1 MALVP
6 CRECGAEIS
15 AAAPTCP
22 KCGVPSPAGK
32 TASLVV
38 TRERRLT
45 GAILL
50 MWVGIEGRGKQLSGG
65 QSVSFDLAP
74 GEHQLEVGFGGDD
87 LYEYEFEVA
96 PGESKRAVV
105 AIGKGVRFE

>member
-22 KCGVPSPAGK
+22 KCGVPAPAGK

-38 TRERRLT
+38 TRERRLM
-45 GAILL
+45 GAISLI
-50 MWVGIEGRGKQLSGG
+50 WVGMNDLGKELSGG
-65 QSVSFDLAP
+65 DSVSFDLVP
-74 GEHQLEVGFGGDD
+74 GEHQLEVGYGEGNT
-87 LYEYEFEVA
+87 YEYTFEVG
-96 PGESKRAVV
+96 PGESKHAIV
-105 AIGKGVRFE
+105 AMGKGVRFE